1 MKRFMDPDFLLQ
13 TETAKHLFHD
23 YAESLP
29 IYDYHCHISPKE
41 IYEDIHYENITQVW
55 LYGDHYKWRIMRA
68 VGTPEELITGSGS
81 DYDKFLAYAKAL
93 SQAIGNPLYHWSHL
107 ELKHYFG
114 IEETLSEKTAP
125 MIWEK
130 ANAKLKDLSCRDLI
144 RMSNVALV
152 ATTDDPIDDL
162 QYHKLIAEEGT
173 MSATVVPAFRPDRLV
188 EITKPDFASY
198 IQSLSAVV
206 GYPVETLDQLEQA
219 VYDRIAYFHARGGR
233 ISDHGLD
240 YAPFE
245 PASKE
250 DVDAVFRKALRGA
263 TLTAKERDQYRTY
276 LLILLAQEYEKRDWT
291 MQLHMAAIRNVNS
304 RLFNKLGPDVGND
317 AILDVHLA
325 EKLGGL
331 LDAMQAGG
339 RLPKTILYSLNPN
352 DNYTLLTIGGCFAG
366 ETAGRIQLGSAWWF
380 NDHIDGMRQQLRTV
394 ANVGVLGQFIG
405 MLTDSRSFL
414 SYFRHEYFRR
424 IVCDLVGNWVENG
437 EYPQDEEALRDIIIG
452 ICYNNAVRFFGIDL
466 K

>member
-1 MKRFMDPDFLLQ
+1 MKTFMDPDFLLQ
-13 TETAKHLFHD
+13 TETARHLFHD

-29 IYDYHCHISPKE
+29 IFDYHCHISPKE
-41 IYEDIHYENITQVW
+41 IYEDIHYDNITQVW

-68 VGTPEELITGSGS
+68 VGTPEELITGNGS

-114 IEETLSEKTAP
+114 IDEPLNEASAP
-125 MIWEK
+125 RIWEQ
-130 ANAKLKDLSCRDLI
+130 ANARLRELSCRDLI
-144 RMSNVALV
+144 RMSNVALIG
-152 ATTDDPIDDL
+152 TTDDPIDDL
-162 QYHKLIAEEGT
+162 RYHKLIAEEGA
-173 MSATVVPAFRPDRLV
+173 MSTTVVPAFRPDRMV
-188 EITKPDFASY
+188 EITKPDFADY
-198 IQSLSAVV
+198 IAKLSEVV
-206 GYPVETLDQLEQA
+206 GYPIESLGQLAQAAKERVE
-219 VYDRIAYFHARGGR
+219 YFHARGSR

-240 YAPFE
+240 YAPFQ
-245 PASKE
+245 PATE
-250 DVDAVFRKALRGA
+250 AEVDAVFRKALRGGK
-263 TLTAKERDQYRTY
+263 LTSVERDQYRTW
-276 LLILLAQEYEKRDWT
+276 LLILFAKEYEAHDWT

-304 RLFNKLGPDVGND
+304 RLFNKLGPDCGND

-325 EKLGGL
+325 ERLGGL
-331 LDAMQAGG
+331 LDTMQSGN
-339 RLPKTILYSLNPN
+339 RLPKTVLYSLNPN

-380 NDHIDGMRQQLRTV
+380 NDHIDGMRQQLRTF

-414 SYFRHEYFRR
+414 SYYRHEYFRR
-424 IVCDLVGNWVENG
+424 IVCDLIGTWVEDG
-437 EYPQDEEALRDIIIG
+437 DYPQDEVVFKDIVTG
-452 ICYNNAVRFFGIDL
+452 ICYNNAVRFFNIAL